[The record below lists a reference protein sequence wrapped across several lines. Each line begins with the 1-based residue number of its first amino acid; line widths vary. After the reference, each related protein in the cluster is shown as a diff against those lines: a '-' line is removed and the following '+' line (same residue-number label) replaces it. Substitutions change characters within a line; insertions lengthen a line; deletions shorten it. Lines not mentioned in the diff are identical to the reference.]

1 MTLLTFANEM
11 GQKWGMQV
19 EKIQYVQVY
28 VYVGRKDVYVYVGRK
43 DVYVYVGRKDI
54 VCGKDLAVYQVE
66 KL

>member
-43 DVYVYVGRKDI
+43 DI